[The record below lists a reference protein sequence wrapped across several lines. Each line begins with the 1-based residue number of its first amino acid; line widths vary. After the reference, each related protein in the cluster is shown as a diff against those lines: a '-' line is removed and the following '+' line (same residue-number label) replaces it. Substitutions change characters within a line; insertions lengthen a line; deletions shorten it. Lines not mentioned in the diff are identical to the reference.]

1 MAIAIQDR
9 HYLYSARE
17 FMGGFKDRTKGIKMP
32 DVQLIS
38 EDDFWKFVFI
48 LDGKREAV
56 YVKKGTLKKFEIQAA
71 YAEAFGDYRWNA
83 VSYTHLTLPTNREV

>member
-38 EDDFWKFVFI
+38 EDDLFWMAK
-48 LDGKREAV
+48 GKRSMLRR
-56 YVKKGTLKKFEIQAA
+56 G
-71 YAEAFGDYRWNA
+71 R
-83 VSYTHLTLPTNREV
+83 

>member
-38 EDDFWKFVFI
+38 EDDFWKCVFI

-56 YVKKGTLKKFEIQAA
+56 
-71 YAEAFGDYRWNA
+71 
-83 VSYTHLTLPTNREV
+83 